1 MRLKLFHAPDMAEAM
16 AMVRAT
22 LGADALILSTRQVP
36 GGVQITAALEQ
47 DDTPPPLDAPS
58 RPAPAVAAPPPE
70 PLVPELHVPVGAH
83 AAADQPRPDR
93 RPFAAQ
99 AFPLALPSAAPALA
113 AWAPPRPAWPPGPA
127 AANSSGG
134 SRQQMLRY
142 HRVPAPLHPMLLHGD
157 LAAALAAAVSFAP
170 LPYDRPLLLAGP
182 PGAGKTLTIARLA
195 TRLVLA
201 GLRPLVITADGQRAG
216 ATEQLAA
223 FTRLLGIDLIVAD
236 TPPLLIRAMQRR
248 GPGAPALIDC
258 FGIDPLEQAAGAAI
272 TDLAE
277 AAAACLIGVLPA
289 GIDPEE
295 AADLGAALHGL
306 GATHLIATRLDLAR
320 RLGSVLAA
328 AAAGLR
334 LAEAGI
340 GPGAADGLIPATP
353 ALLAE
358 RLARIGQPA

>member
-1 MRLKLFHAPDMAEAM
+1 
-16 AMVRAT
+16 
-22 LGADALILSTRQVP
+22 
-36 GGVQITAALEQ
+36 
-47 DDTPPPLDAPS
+47 
-58 RPAPAVAAPPPE
+58 
-70 PLVPELHVPVGAH
+70 
-83 AAADQPRPDR
+83 
-93 RPFAAQ
+93 
-99 AFPLALPSAAPALA
+99 
-113 AWAPPRPAWPPGPA
+113 
-127 AANSSGG
+127 
-134 SRQQMLRY
+134 
-142 HRVPAPLHPMLLHGD
+142 MLLHGD
-157 LAAALAAAVSFAP
+157 LAAALAAAVSFDP

-201 GLRPLVITADGQRAG
+201 GMRPLVITADGQRAG

-289 GIDPEE
+289 GIDSEE

>member
-22 LGADALILSTRQVP
+22 LGADALILSTRQIP

-58 RPAPAVAAPPPE
+58 RPPAVAAPPPE
-70 PLVPELHVPVGAH
+70 PLVPELHGAN
-83 AAADQPRPDR
+83 AAVDEPRLDR

-113 AWAPPRPAWPPGPA
+113 AWAPPRPAWPPSPA
-127 AANSSGG
+127 AAAGG
-134 SRQQMLRY
+134 GGWRQQMLRY
-142 HRVPAPLHPMLLHGD
+142 HRVPATLHPMLLHGD
-157 LAAALAAAVSFAP
+157 LAAALAAAVSFDP
-170 LPYDRPLLLAGP
+170 LPYERPLLLAGP

-201 GLRPLVITADGQRAG
+201 GMRPLVITADGQRAG

-258 FGIDPLEQAAGAAI
+258 FGIDPLEQTAGAAI

-289 GIDPEE
+289 GIDSEE